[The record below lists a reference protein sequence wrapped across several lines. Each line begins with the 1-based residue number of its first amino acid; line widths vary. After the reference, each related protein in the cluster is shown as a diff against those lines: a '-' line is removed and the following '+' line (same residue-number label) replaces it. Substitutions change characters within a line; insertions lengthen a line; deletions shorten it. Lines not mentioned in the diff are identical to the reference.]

1 MSNII
6 FISGTPCTG
15 KTTISEELSQ
25 ELNWQLVKIN
35 DFAISNNLVLGI
47 DDDKGYKIIDINALN
62 DALLKLISKTDNLI
76 VEGHLS
82 HLCLGA
88 DKLIILRCR
97 PEILEKRLALRDY
110 SEAKIRE
117 NLEAEALGVCSV
129 ESLDMYE
136 DNVYELDVS
145 DLSID
150 EAVSIILNVIN
161 GKTELTFGEIDFMD
175 WLLTSLDLSLPFFI
189 QRYFLFEF

>member
-15 KTTISEELSQ
+15 KTTISEKLSLK
-25 ELNWQLVKIN
+25 LNWELVKVN
-35 DFAISNNLVLGI
+35 DLAISNNLVLGI
-47 DDDKGYKIIDINALN
+47 DEDKGYRIIDIDALN
-62 DALLKLISKTDNLI
+62 ETLLNIISKSDNLI

-82 HLCLGA
+82 HLCSGA

-97 PEILEKRLALRDY
+97 PEILEKRLVLRDY
-110 SEAKIRE
+110 SEAKIHE
-117 NLEAEALGVCSV
+117 NLEAEALGVCSA

-136 DNVYELDVS
+136 NNVCELDVS

-150 EAVSIILNVIN
+150 EAVSTLFDVIN
-161 GKTELTFGEIDFMD
+161 NEKELSFGEIDFMD
-175 WLLTSLDLSLPFFI
+175 WLLIHS
-189 QRYFLFEF
+189 